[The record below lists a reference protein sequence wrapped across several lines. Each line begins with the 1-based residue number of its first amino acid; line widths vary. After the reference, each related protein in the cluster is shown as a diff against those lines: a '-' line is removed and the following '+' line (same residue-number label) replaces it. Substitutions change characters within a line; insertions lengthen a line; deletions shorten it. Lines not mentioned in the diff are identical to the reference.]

1 MKGDDDDTP
10 ARKFVYTGTGE
21 NGKRYGDWDAKGYAR
36 FNSLYDIVVHQRTT
50 AMRRQLEISFKSN
63 LLVLAG
69 APQGKSLRGTESDIV
84 ELRLMEILAN

>member
-1 MKGDDDDTP
+1 
-10 ARKFVYTGTGE
+10 
-21 NGKRYGDWDAKGYAR
+21 
-36 FNSLYDIVVHQRTT
+36 
-50 AMRRQLEISFKSN
+50 MRRQLEISFKSN